1 MCKEWREIDSR
12 SNGMDIYREMKEKKS
27 KNNMGDRVWNK

>member
-12 SNGMDIYREMKEKKS
+12 SNGMDIYREMKEKKWYGI
-27 KNNMGDRVWNK
+27 NERNLAEE